1 MTTAPSNDFYEILGV
16 ERSASQKEITSAY
29 RKLAKEHHP
38 DLNPDPEA
46 AATFI
51 RIRDAYEKLSDPKKR
66 AEHDR
71 EWKQQEAQKR
81 SRRAAGTRQQQ
92 RRRSRAEQATQEQ
105 RRQRRQAEQAAQEQR
120 RQREAQA
127 ALNRQRD
134 QARVLLA
141 QAMRELSADDSDL
154 DFDLKQELQLK
165 IDMLSSWLNRSES
178 SAAQIA
184 NARITLENTLER
196 VRAEARKRRRR
207 RQSDPKI
214 AAVWRTLLGRHET
227 GESFDVRV
235 TGSNSGGLIADL
247 GGIEAFI
254 PISQIAAA
262 VDRKID
268 AGRLA
273 EYIGRTLRVK
283 AIEVDRARN
292 RAILSERGAVAG
304 QRTEQKRRILDK
316 LRVGDALEGRV
327 TRIEDYGIFV
337 DIGGIVGVAHIS
349 KLSWDVVK
357 RDFVKRPADDLFS
370 IGQTIQVYVAEI
382 DRESER
388 IKLSLLLAATGSWDQ
403 VAARF
408 EIGQVVPAPVIRL
421 TKAHAFVRLD
431 GDVEAGIHVRDL
443 TGQYVSQVSDIVAV
457 GDVVPV
463 KIISID
469 TAARRVYASL
479 KQARA
484 EAERAGWIF
493 RTDGGIARPPDD
505 IAARFGVAQ
514 PSSFDEPPDATN
526 MSEALKRA
534 QAERERKRVEQEQ
547 AAAEARRAQAE
558 RERKR
563 AEREQAAAE
572 ARRAQAEREQE
583 EAEREREE
591 AERAQ
596 AARKRREQAKQ
607 PETAES
613 RQRKPDDTRTTDDN
627 SLEQYRARF
636 YPARSRNGQIYATE
650 VDGWSVRC
658 WVGER
663 QGEISACVF
672 APSRWSGSVW
682 EETSESNLIDET
694 CGDLDEA
701 FEVLWKAEQS
711 GEIVRRARGA
721 IGAHNA
727 TL

>member
-1 MTTAPSNDFYEILGV
+1 MTTAPDSDHYETLSV
-16 ERSASQKEITSAY
+16 KRSASEDEINRAF
-29 RKLAKEHHP
+29 RKLAKKHHP
-38 DLNPDPEA
+38 DVSSDPDAE
-46 AATFI
+46 ATFK
-51 RIRDAYEKLSDPKKR
+51 RINAANDVLSDPVER
-66 AEHDR
+66 AKYDR

-92 RRRSRAEQATQEQ
+92 RRRSQAEQATQEQ
-105 RRQRRQAEQAAQEQR
+105 QRQRRQAEQAAQEQR

-134 QARVLLA
+134 RAQVLLA

-207 RQSDPKI
+207 RQSDPKV
-214 AAVWRTLLGRHET
+214 AAAWRTLQGRHGA
-227 GESFDVRV
+227 GESFDARV
-235 TGSNSGGLIADL
+235 TGSNSRGLIVDL

-254 PISQIAAA
+254 PISQIAAG
-262 VDRKID
+262 DRRID
-268 AGRLA
+268 AERLA

-292 RAILSERGAVAG
+292 RAILSEREAVAD
-304 QRTEQKRRILDK
+304 QRVKQKQRVLDR
-316 LRVGDALEGRV
+316 LDVGDILKGRV
-327 TRIEDYGIFV
+327 TRIEDYGVFV
-337 DIGGIVGVAHIS
+337 DIGGAVGLAHIS
-349 KLSWDVVK
+349 ELSWD
-357 RDFVKRPADDLFS
+357 FVKHPADLFV
-370 IGQTIQVYVAEI
+370 IGQTVQVRVVEI
-382 DRESER
+382 DRETER
-388 IKLSLLLAATGSWDQ
+388 IKLSVRLAATGSWDQ

-408 EIGQVVPAPVIRL
+408 NIGQVVPATVVKL
-421 TKAHAFVRLD
+421 TKNHVSVRID
-431 GDVEAGIHVRDL
+431 GPVEAGIHIAEL
-443 TGQYVSQVSDIVAV
+443 TGRYVSQVSDIVAV
-457 GDVVPV
+457 GDVIPV
-463 KIISID
+463 KILDID
-469 TAARRVYASL
+469 PAAKRVYASL

-493 RTDGGIARPPDD
+493 RTDGGIARLPDD
-505 IAARFGVAQ
+505 IAARLGVAQ
-514 PSSFDEPPDATN
+514 PSSFDEPPDATS

-534 QAERERKRVEQEQ
+534 QAQREQERVKQEQAAAEARRARAERERVEQEQ
-547 AAAEARRAQAE
+547 AAAEAQRARAQ
-558 RERKR
+558 RER
-563 AEREQAAAE
+563 
-572 ARRAQAEREQE
+572 E

-591 AERAQ
+591 AECAQ
-596 AARKRREQAKQ
+596 AAARKRREQAKQ

-613 RQRKPDDTRTTDDN
+613 RHRKPDDTRTTADD

-636 YPARSRNGQIYATE
+636 YPARSRNGHIYATE

-658 WVGER
+658 WVGEG

-694 CGDLDEA
+694 CGNLDEA

>member
-1 MTTAPSNDFYEILGV
+1 MTTAPDSDHYETLGV
-16 ERSASQKEITSAY
+16 KRSASEDEIKRAF
-29 RKLAKEHHP
+29 RKLAMEWHP
-38 DLNPDPEA
+38 DVNSDPDA
-46 AATFI
+46 KATFI
-51 RIRDAYEKLSDPKKR
+51 GIKDAYDVLSDLKKR
-66 AEHDR
+66 AEYDR
-71 EWKQQEAQKR
+71 NWKQQEAQAR
-81 SRRAAGTRQQQ
+81 Q
-92 RRRSRAEQATQEQ
+92 RRREAQE
-105 RRQRRQAEQAAQEQR
+105 RQRRATRAQEQR
-120 RQREAQA
+120 HQRQRDAQA

-134 QARVLLA
+134 RAQVLLA
-141 QAMRELSADDSDL
+141 QAMKDLGADGGGL

-214 AAVWRTLLGRHET
+214 AAAWRTLLRHHET
-227 GESFDVRV
+227 GELFDARV
-235 TGSNSGGLIADL
+235 TGSNSGGLVTDL
-247 GGIEAFI
+247 GEVEAFI

-262 VDRKID
+262 RDRKID

-292 RAILSERGAVAG
+292 RAILSEREAVAG
-304 QRTEQKRRILDK
+304 QRAEQKRRAIDK
-316 LRVGDALEGRV
+316 LNVGDILEGRV
-327 TRIEDYGIFV
+327 TRIEDYGVFV
-337 DIGGIVGVAHIS
+337 DIGGAVGLAYVS
-349 KLSWDVVK
+349 ELSL
-357 RDFVKRPADDLFS
+357 DFVKHPADLFS
-370 IGQTIQVYVAEI
+370 IGQTIQVYVAKV
-382 DRESER
+382 DRETDK
-388 IKLSLLLAATGSWDQ
+388 IDLSVSLAATGSWDQ

-408 EIGQVVPAPVIRL
+408 NIGQVVPATVVKL
-421 TKAHAFVRLD
+421 TKNHVLVRID
-431 GDVEAGIHVRDL
+431 GPVEAGIHIAEL
-443 TGQYVSQVSDIVAV
+443 TGRYVSQVSDIVAV
-457 GDVVPV
+457 GEVLPV
-463 KIISID
+463 KILSID
-469 TAARRVYASL
+469 PAAKRVYASL

-493 RTDGGIARPPDD
+493 RADGGIARLPDD
-505 IAARFGVAQ
+505 IAARFGAAQ
-514 PSSFDEPPDATN
+514 PSSSDEPPDATN

-534 QAERERKRVEQEQ
+534 QAEQERERVKQAQAAAEAQRARAQRERERVEQEQ
-547 AAAEARRAQAE
+547 AAAEARRARAQ
-558 RERKR
+558 RER
-563 AEREQAAAE
+563 
-572 ARRAQAEREQE
+572 E

-591 AERAQ
+591 AEHAQ

-613 RQRKPDDTRTTDDN
+613 RQRKPDDTRTTADD

-636 YPARSRNGQIYATE
+636 YPARSRNGHIYATE

-694 CGDLDEA
+694 CGNLDEA
-701 FEVLWKAEQS
+701 FEALWKAEQS

>member
-1 MTTAPSNDFYEILGV
+1 MTQVPDSDHYETLGV
-16 ERSASQKEITSAY
+16 KRSASEGEINRAF
-29 RKLAKEHHP
+29 RRLGKKHHP
-38 DLNPDPEA
+38 DVSSDPDAEETFKRISA
-46 AATFI
+46 AKDI
-51 RIRDAYEKLSDPKKR
+51 LSDPVKR
-66 AEHDR
+66 AEYDR
-71 EWKQQEAQKR
+71 KWKQQEAQKR
-81 SRRAAGTRQQQ
+81 QRRPRQETRGQQ
-92 RRRSRAEQATQEQ
+92 RWCSGSDQETREQK
-105 RRQRRQAEQAAQEQR
+105 RQRQR
-120 RQREAQA
+120 DAQA
-127 ALNRQRD
+127 ALNHQRD

-141 QAMRELSADDSDL
+141 QAMKDLGADGSGL

-214 AAVWRTLLGRHET
+214 AAAWRTLQGRHGA
-227 GESFDVRV
+227 GESFDAHV
-235 TGSNSGGLIADL
+235 TGSNSRGLIVDL

-262 VDRKID
+262 GDRRID
-268 AGRLA
+268 AERLA

-292 RAILSERGAVAG
+292 RAILSERGAVAD
-304 QRTEQKRRILDK
+304 QRVEQKQRVLDR
-316 LRVGDALEGRV
+316 LDVGDILEGRV
-327 TRIEDYGIFV
+327 TRIEDYGVFV
-337 DIGGIVGVAHIS
+337 DIGGAVGLAHIS
-349 KLSWDVVK
+349 ELSW
-357 RDFVKRPADDLFS
+357 DFVKRPADLFV
-370 IGQTIQVYVAEI
+370 IGQTVQVRVVEI
-382 DRESER
+382 DRETER
-388 IKLSLLLAATGSWDQ
+388 IKLSVRLAATGSWDQ

-408 EIGQVVPAPVIRL
+408 NIGQVVPAAVVKL
-421 TKAHAFVRLD
+421 TKNHVLVRID
-431 GDVEAGIHVRDL
+431 GPVEARIHISEL
-443 TGQYVSQVSDIVAV
+443 TGRYVSQVSDIVAV

-463 KIISID
+463 KILSID
-469 TAARRVYASL
+469 PAAKRVYASL

-484 EAERAGWIF
+484 GAERAGWIF
-493 RTDGGIARPPDD
+493 RTDGGVARVPDD

-514 PSSFDEPPDATN
+514 PSSSDAPPDATN

-534 QAERERKRVEQEQ
+534 QAEREQERVKQAQ
-547 AAAEARRAQAE
+547 AAAEAQRAQAQ
-558 RERKR
+558 RER
-563 AEREQAAAE
+563 
-572 ARRAQAEREQE
+572 E

-613 RQRKPDDTRTTDDN
+613 RQRKPDDTRTTDDD
-627 SLEQYRARF
+627 SVEQYRARF
-636 YPARSRNGQIYATE
+636 YPARSRNGHIYATE

-694 CGDLDEA
+694 CGNLEEA
-701 FEVLWKAEQS
+701 FEALWRAEQS

-721 IGAHNA
+721 IGAHNVA
-727 TL
+727 L

>member
-1 MTTAPSNDFYEILGV
+1 MTQVPDSDHYETLGV
-16 ERSASQKEITSAY
+16 KRSASEDQIKRAF
-29 RKLAKEHHP
+29 RKLAMEHHP
-38 DLNPDPEA
+38 DRNPDPEA
-46 AATFI
+46 EATFI
-51 RIRDAYEKLSDPKKR
+51 RIKDAYEELSDPKKR

-71 EWKQQEAQKR
+71 EWKRQEAQEHQ
-81 SRRAAGTRQQQ
+81 RRPRRPRQETRGQQ
-92 RRRSRAEQATQEQ
+92 RWRSESDREAREQK
-105 RRQRRQAEQAAQEQR
+105 RQRQR
-120 RQREAQA
+120 DAQA

-134 QARVLLA
+134 QAQVLLA
-141 QAMRELSADDSDL
+141 QAMRELSADNSDL
-154 DFDLKQELQLK
+154 GFDLKQELQLK
-165 IDMLSSWLNRSES
+165 TDMLSSWLNRSES

-214 AAVWRTLLGRHET
+214 AAAWRTLQGRYET
-227 GESFDVRV
+227 GESFDARV
-235 TGSNSGGLIADL
+235 TGSNSGGLIVDL
-247 GGIEAFI
+247 GGVEAFI
-254 PISQIAAA
+254 PISQIAAT

-292 RAILSERGAVAG
+292 RAILSEREAVAD
-304 QRTEQKRRILDK
+304 QRAEQKRRAIDK
-316 LRVGDALEGRV
+316 LNVGDILEGRV
-327 TRIEDYGIFV
+327 TRIEDYGVFV
-337 DIGGIVGVAHIS
+337 DIGGAIGLVYIS
-349 KLSWDVVK
+349 ELSL
-357 RDFVKRPADDLFS
+357 DFVKHPADLFS
-370 IGQTIQVYVAEI
+370 IGQTIQVYVAKV
-382 DRESER
+382 DRETDK
-388 IKLSLLLAATGSWDQ
+388 IDLSVSLAATGSWDQ

-408 EIGQVVPAPVIRL
+408 NIGQVVPATVVKL
-421 TKAHAFVRLD
+421 TKNHVFVRID
-431 GDVEAGIHVRDL
+431 GPVEASIYVRDL
-443 TGQYVSQVSDIVAV
+443 TSQCVSQVSDIVAV
-457 GDVVPV
+457 GDVIPV
-463 KIISID
+463 KILGID
-469 TAARRVYASL
+469 PAAKRVYASL

-484 EAERAGWIF
+484 GAERAGWIF
-493 RTDGGIARPPDD
+493 RTDGGIARLPDD
-505 IAARFGVAQ
+505 IAARLGVAQ
-514 PSSFDEPPDATN
+514 PSSFDEPPDATS

-534 QAERERKRVEQEQ
+534 QAEQERERVKQ
-547 AAAEARRAQAE
+547 AQAAEAQRARAQRE
-558 RERKR
+558 RE
-563 AEREQAAAE
+563 ET
-572 ARRAQAEREQE
+572 
-583 EAEREREE
+583 EREREE

-596 AARKRREQAKQ
+596 AAARKRREQAKQ
-607 PETAES
+607 PETAER
-613 RQRKPDDTRTTDDN
+613 RQRKPDDTRTTDDD
-627 SLEQYRARF
+627 SVEQYRARF
-636 YPARSRNGQIYATE
+636 YPARSRNGHIYATE

-682 EETSESNLIDET
+682 EEMSESNLIDET

>member
-16 ERSASQKEITSAY
+16 ERSASQEDINRAW
-29 RKLAKEHHP
+29 RKLVWEKHP
-38 DLNPDPEA
+38 DRNPDPEA
-46 AATFI
+46 EAITKRINAAN
-51 RIRDAYEKLSDPKKR
+51 DVLSDPKKR
-66 AEHDR
+66 AEYDR
-71 EWKQQEAQKR
+71 KRKQQEAQEQP
-81 SRRAAGTRQQQ
+81 RRPHRPRQETRGQQ
-92 RRRSRAEQATQEQ
+92 RWRSESDREAREQK
-105 RRQRRQAEQAAQEQR
+105 RQRQR
-120 RQREAQA
+120 DAQA

-141 QAMRELSADDSDL
+141 QAMRDLSADDSDL

-165 IDMLSSWLNRSES
+165 IDMLNSWLNRSES

-184 NARITLENTLER
+184 NARITLENTLEW

-207 RQSDPKI
+207 RQSDPKV
-214 AAVWRTLLGRHET
+214 AAAWRTLQGRHGA
-227 GESFDVRV
+227 GESFDAHV

-262 VDRKID
+262 GDRKID
-268 AGRLA
+268 AERLA

-292 RAILSERGAVAG
+292 RAILSERGAVAD
-304 QRTEQKRRILDK
+304 QRVEQKQRVLDR
-316 LRVGDALEGRV
+316 LDVADILEGRV
-327 TRIEDYGIFV
+327 TRIEDYGVFV
-337 DIGGIVGVAHIS
+337 DIGGAVGLAHIS
-349 KLSWDVVK
+349 ELSW
-357 RDFVKRPADDLFS
+357 DFVKRPADLFA
-370 IGQTIQVYVAEI
+370 IGQTVQVYVVEN
-382 DRESER
+382 DRETER
-388 IKLSLLLAATGSWDQ
+388 IQLSVRLAATGSWDQ

-408 EIGQVVPAPVIRL
+408 NIGQVVPATVVKL
-421 TKAHAFVRLD
+421 TKNYVLVRID
-431 GDVEAGIHVRDL
+431 GPVEARIHISEL

-457 GDVVPV
+457 GDVIPV
-463 KIISID
+463 KILSID
-469 TAARRVYASL
+469 TAARLVHASL

-493 RTDGGIARPPDD
+493 RTDGGIARAPDD

-547 AAAEARRAQAE
+547 AAAEARRARAA

-563 AEREQAAAE
+563 AKREQAAAE
-572 ARRAQAEREQE
+572 ARRARARRERE

-596 AARKRREQAKQ
+596 AARKRREQTKQ
-607 PETAES
+607 PKTAES
-613 RQRKPDDTRTTDDN
+613 RQRKPDDTRTTDDD

-636 YPARSRNGQIYATE
+636 YPARSRNGHIYATE

-694 CGDLDEA
+694 CDNLDEA
-701 FEVLWKAEQS
+701 FEALWKAEQS